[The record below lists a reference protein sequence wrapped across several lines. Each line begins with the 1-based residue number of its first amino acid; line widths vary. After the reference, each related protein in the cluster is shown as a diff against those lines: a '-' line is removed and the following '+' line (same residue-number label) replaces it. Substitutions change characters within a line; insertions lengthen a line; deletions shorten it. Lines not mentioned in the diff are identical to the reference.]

1 MFYSAGCLL
10 SIPEPP
16 LFDLSR
22 CAAPAPAHMRW
33 SHHMSPTH
41 ETRGMG
47 RGVNRWD
54 FSSHKNNN
62 YRINEWL
69 SRVVA
74 CSRDGVL
81 RAWHIICDV
90 VSELVT
96 RVWRKQDRSDHLI
109 CCIVTRSITYMKT
122 NRWIKNTL
130 TNVQTCIFSA
140 FSRHISPVWVR
151 ALDPASVMSS
161 YLTQWPLAD
170 AGLTLLSSEL
180 WHPAPVC
187 SRGSS
192 LTLGC
197 WLNTWSWPSGHKSLL
212 MTDEAKF
219 KTQKYIHLHIPIA
232 CCSQKMKYSPRSGF
246 CRNIRPLPEPG
257 QATQG
262 DGVIRV
268 IQCCVI
274 RNILISQY
282 YNSLGSPH

>member
-54 FSSHKNNN
+54 FSSHKNNKYN
-62 YRINEWL
+62 QWMVVT
-69 SRVVA
+69 SCRVLA
-74 CSRDGVL
+74 WRGVESVTYNL
-81 RAWHIICDV
+81 WCGQRAGH
-90 VSELVT
+90 SGVT
-96 RVWRKQDRSDHLI
+96 QTRQVWSFNLLYSHSKH
-109 CCIVTRSITYMKT
+109 YMTT
-122 NRWIKNTL
+122 NRWTKNTL
-130 TNVQTCIFSA
+130 TNVETCIFSA
-140 FSRHISPVWVR
+140 FYRHISPVWVR

-246 CRNIRPLPEPG
+246 CWNIRPLPEPG